1 MYADAFI
8 FLTEQDKST
17 VGHNEQ
23 KTFSLNGQSSGN
35 FCYDTMRCKLS
46 FMWKERF
53 FLLMSVFVVNTI
65 RKHFFFF
72 FLAIDEKIMLMS
84 HAFLKKVGYIMLL
97 V

>member
-35 FCYDTMRCKLS
+35 FCYDTVRCKLS

-65 RKHFFFF
+65 RKHFFF
-72 FLAIDEKIMLMS
+72 LAIDEKIMLMS
-84 HAFLKKVGYIMLL
+84 HAF
-97 V
+97 